1 MSNYINGN
9 LTIHFSNSPFIFTI
23 CNPFVHIFD
32 RTHSARFPITTLG
45 QPAQTCLTPL
55 RCFLRNL
62 LTKAATKLC
71 AEPGGPLLSRTP
83 ALNDTHHE
91 VATAMD
97 VFLPKVD
104 HIAVQL
110 WSKQEVMI
118 MALLI
123 VTALAIIVAD
133 AGLPIAG
140 PRPC

>member
-1 MSNYINGN
+1 
-9 LTIHFSNSPFIFTI
+9 L
-23 CNPFVHIFD
+23 
-32 RTHSARFPITTLG
+32 RTL
-45 QPAQTCLTPL
+45 
-55 RCFLRNL
+55 
-62 LTKAATKLC
+62 
-71 AEPGGPLLSRTP
+71 

-97 VFLPKVD
+97 VFLPKGD

-133 AGLPIAG
+133 AGLP
-140 PRPC
+140 